1 VARLIKEKVALD
13 ICPISNVRLA
23 VKGIGSMRDH
33 PIRRLFDA
41 GVTVTVSSDDPF
53 FLNNTLTQ
61 EYEAL
66 NRDLGFTFSE
76 LVQVAENGFR
86 VALVPEHTRKTWL
99 DLLAD
104 IAADTAL
111 VD

>member
-1 VARLIKEKVALD
+1 LKKENVALD
-13 ICPISNVRLA
+13 VCPISNVRLA
-23 VKGIGSMRDH
+23 VSGIGSMRDH

-66 NRDLGFTFSE
+66 HRDLAFTPAE
-76 LVQVAENGFR
+76 LVRIAENGFR
-86 VALVPEHTRKTWL
+86 VALVPEHIRKTWL
-99 DLLAD
+99 DQLAD
-104 IAADTAL
+104 IAAGEA
-111 VD
+111 VGA